1 MERRDTPPADSI
13 LYERGNCILLS
24 IFRLAGD
31 ADLLGSITDAAGS
44 SPLSAR
50 KVRTYMECITLLGE
64 GSLRCVDIC
73 DIRPGSRYLV
83 HADGMGDEPH
93 CVSMCISPSE
103 IAIVSDLDSPYL
115 HSLSDIRD
123 YLSSAIDKPI
133 VFEYTQDYDMSSTSS
148 QAHIQG
154 GINSL
159 LHLSA
164 GRW

>member
-44 SPLSAR
+44 SPASAR
-50 KVRTYMECITLLGE
+50 KVRTYMERITLLGE

-148 QAHIQG
+148 QAHSQG
-154 GINSL
+154 GIDSL